1 MRRLPEGARLTTPAS
16 TGVSRRGSLR
26 RKLADWVVGVLAPVS
41 VALVVGA
48 VLASE
53 QAGPDTELQLVA
65 PSAARPGDRV
75 ALRANL
81 LGRLDEPD
89 GPTLTTAPIDVTL
102 IDAHDQ
108 IQAQTRLLV
117 SPAKSMEGALVVP
130 RTLAAGRYTLVAR
143 ARSAA
148 VRAPFVVG
156 PEASAAQPAPREV
169 APLAMLAVGRFLPAA
184 PPSEPGAPFDP
195 SIEVRVVG
203 ATCVPEVPCKV
214 LVRVGDPP
222 VDVALDATP
231 SVEPAAPA
239 AAPLTKPDV
248 VSLSARV
255 HGPEGETALILRRAG
270 TELGRRTLRLP
281 VALGELQLEVS
292 PFGLLGSTPSV
303 HVLGAP
309 RGRPVIIDVF
319 AEGRWVYTHAFAA
332 GALDHPRALPGFRF
346 DRAVP
351 HQVQARTD
359 LFDSSAAASRYV
371 HVARDA
377 YEAPPLE
384 PAMAGYAQ
392 DRDRAFALRMARFTF
407 AALDAERLA
416 TPTAVS
422 GRDAAIARALATR
435 ERVRLLAGIALVL
448 LSGLLVLWLLGRG
461 LRASRE
467 ARALLLEAGDPEA
480 ESASNRRR
488 DTLAVLAIVGAVVL
502 AFLATLAFV
511 LARLAA
517 NVG

>member
-1 MRRLPEGARLTTPAS
+1 M
-16 TGVSRRGSLR
+16 SRRGAGR

-41 VALVVGA
+41 IALVVGA

-53 QAGPDTELQLVA
+53 QTGPDTELQLVA
-65 PSAARPGDRV
+65 PAAARPGDRV

-81 LGRLDEPD
+81 LGRLEEPD
-89 GPTLTTAPIDVTL
+89 GPTLTTAPIEVTL
-102 IDAHDQ
+102 VDAHEQ
-108 IQAQTRLLV
+108 LRAQTRLLV
-117 SPAKSMEGALVVP
+117 SPARSMEGALVVP

-148 VRAPFVVG
+148 VRAPFYVG
-156 PEASAAQPAPREV
+156 ADAPAARPAPREV
-169 APLAMLAVGRFLPAA
+169 APLAMLAVSRFLPAT
-184 PPSEPGAPFDP
+184 PSSEPGASFEP

-203 ATCVPEVPCKV
+203 ATCVPEIPCKV

-222 VDVALDATP
+222 ADVSLDTTP
-231 SVEPAAPA
+231 SVEPSAPA
-239 AAPLTKPDV
+239 AVPLTKPDV

-255 HGPEGETALILRRAG
+255 HGPEGETELILRRAG

-292 PFGLLGSTPSV
+292 PFGLLGSAPSV

-332 GALDHPRALPGFRF
+332 GALDHPRPLPDFRF
-346 DRAVP
+346 ERAVP

-384 PAMAGYAQ
+384 PAMVGYAQ
-392 DRDRAFALRMARFTF
+392 YRDRAFALRMARFTF
-407 AALDAERLA
+407 AALDAGRFA

-435 ERVRLLAGIALVL
+435 ERVRLLAGIALAL
-448 LSGLLVLWLLGRG
+448 LSGLLALWLFGRG

-480 ESASNRRR
+480 ESAANRRR